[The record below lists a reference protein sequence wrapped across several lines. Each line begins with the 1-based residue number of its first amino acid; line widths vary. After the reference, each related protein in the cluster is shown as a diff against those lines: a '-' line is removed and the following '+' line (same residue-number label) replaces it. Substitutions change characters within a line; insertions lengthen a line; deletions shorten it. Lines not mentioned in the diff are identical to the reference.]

1 MAFFFLCGCMNKL
14 LEETYVIFDLETTGL
29 DPKDGNSIIEI
40 GAVRVKNNEII
51 DRFDELIDPGVKLS
65 DEIIRITNIT
75 DEMLVG
81 KPKEE
86 EIVKKF
92 ITWVGEDILVAHN
105 ARFDLSFMKLAY
117 LKYSLGAF
125 NFNVIDT
132 LGISRYLDPQERYHN
147 LTVLMERYQINW
159 DEDKHHRADYDSEG
173 TSLVLYEMLKKL
185 EDKNIITLSDLS
197 RIPRILLNK
206 RV

>member
-1 MAFFFLCGCMNKL
+1 MNKL

-105 ARFDLSFMKLAY
+105 ARFDLSFMKMAY
-117 LKYSLGAF
+117 LEYSLGAF

>member
-1 MAFFFLCGCMNKL
+1 MNKL

-105 ARFDLSFMKLAY
+105 ARFDLSFMKMAY
-117 LKYSLGAF
+117 LEYSLGAF

-185 EDKNIITLSDLS
+185 DDKNIITLSDLI

>member
-1 MAFFFLCGCMNKL
+1 MNKL

-29 DPKDGNSIIEI
+29 DPKDGNSISEI

>member
-1 MAFFFLCGCMNKL
+1 MNKL

-29 DPKDGNSIIEI
+29 DPKDGTSIIEI

>member
-1 MAFFFLCGCMNKL
+1 MNKL

-105 ARFDLSFMKLAY
+105 ARFDLSFMKMAY